1 MEKHWTFTVVLNK
14 IFAYRLVHRSFVVPW
29 FCQDILASSLIQSQE
44 LYLSLSFMDMVN
56 ALLQQKP
63 DLSAEQVQG
72 LVDEKKRKV
81 GAGYLTDQG
90 ALFLVAADLGVSFE
104 SAPKAQSGLK
114 DLYVGAKDITVSG
127 RVMNIYPVHTFTKKD
142 SNEQSSTRTIVVFD
156 KDAKVRV
163 KLWDKQ
169 VETPDEMGLRT
180 GNLVKII
187 KGYVR
192 AGLDGKPIINLG
204 SYSSIE
210 VLQDQDDIPNI
221 ESLTITVDDVKD
233 TQDSAVISGFVNIN
247 PRISEFVNQRGEP
260 SKLLQMQISNEAG
273 TRTLR
278 AVIWN
283 INESRIPKVFR
294 TGAKVRLIGV
304 RVKQANP
311 QFGNGDFE
319 LHGDE
324 GTILEFSGSQE
335 DVDVM
340 PLRIISV
347 GEETGRGSFTCLAA
361 DRAGRSLTLT
371 VDSSLAAIQT
381 LEPGIM
387 IECIPSRIFGNAVT
401 LAKEDS
407 YIRVID
413 DDPSFTKLEK
423 FETKI
428 KDIVV
433 TNEPIPVVVEAIVL
447 QAPESMDVSTK
458 SGESVS
464 VSSTLLGDDTG
475 EIRLVGW
482 RTQSSNIGRLSVGDR
497 IRVIGATAGSG
508 RENKPE
514 LTLRSYSSIIHLG

>member
-1 MEKHWTFTVVLNK
+1 M
-14 IFAYRLVHRSFVVPW
+14 
-29 FCQDILASSLIQSQE
+29 
-44 LYLSLSFMDMVN
+44 SLSFIDMVN
-56 ALLQQKP
+56 SLLKQKP
-63 DLSAEQVQG
+63 DLTSDQIRDMVE
-72 LVDEKKRKV
+72 EKKRKV

-90 ALFLVAADLGVSFE
+90 ALFLVAADLGVSFD
-104 SAPKAQSGLK
+104 SAPKTQSGLK
-114 DLYVGAKDITVSG
+114 DLYVGAKDITVTG
-127 RVMNIYPVHTFTKKD
+127 RIMNIYPVHNFTKKD

-169 VETPDEMGLRT
+169 VVAPDEMGLQA
-180 GNLVKII
+180 GDLVKII

-204 SYSSIE
+204 SYSALE
-210 VLQDQDDIPNI
+210 VLQDEKDIPGI
-221 ESLTITVDDVKD
+221 DSVTVTVDDVKE
-233 TQDSAVISGFVNIN
+233 TQDSAVISGLVNTN

-260 SKLLQMQISNEAG
+260 SKSLQMQVSNEAG

-283 INESRIPKVFR
+283 VDESRIPKVFK
-294 TGAKVRLIGV
+294 TGTKVRLIGV
-304 RVKQANP
+304 RVKQGNP
-311 QFGNGDFE
+311 QYGNGDFE

-324 GTILEFSGSQE
+324 GTILEFSGSQQ

-347 GEETGRGSFTCLAA
+347 GEETGRGSFLCLAV
-361 DRAGRSLTLT
+361 DRAGRPLTLT
-371 VDSSLAAIQT
+371 VDNSLASAKT
-381 LEPGIM
+381 LEPGTM
-387 IECIPSRIFGNAVT
+387 VECVPSRIFGNAVT

-413 DDPSFTKLEK
+413 DDSSFPRLEK
-423 FETKI
+423 FESKI
-428 KDIVV
+428 RDIVA
-433 TNEPIPVVVEAIVL
+433 TNEPVPVVVEAIVL
-447 QAPESMDVSTK
+447 QAPESSDVSTK

-482 RTQSSNIGRLSVGDR
+482 RAQSPQVGRLSVGDR
-497 IRVIGATAGSG
+497 IRVIGATAGPG
-508 RENKPE
+508 KEGKAE
-514 LTLRSYSSIIHLG
+514 LTLRPYSSIAHLG

>member
-1 MEKHWTFTVVLNK
+1 
-14 IFAYRLVHRSFVVPW
+14 
-29 FCQDILASSLIQSQE
+29 
-44 LYLSLSFMDMVN
+44 MVN
-56 ALLQQKP
+56 SLLKQKP
-63 DLSAEQVQG
+63 DLTSDQVRDM
-72 LVDEKKRKV
+72 VEEKKRKV

-90 ALFLVAADLGVSFE
+90 ALFLVAADLGVSFD
-104 SAPKAQSGLK
+104 SAPKTQSGLK
-114 DLYVGAKDITVSG
+114 DLYVGAKDITVTG
-127 RVMNIYPVHTFTKKD
+127 RIMNIYPVHNFTKKD

-169 VETPDEMGLRT
+169 VVAPDEMGLQA
-180 GNLVKII
+180 GDLVKII

-204 SYSSIE
+204 SYSALE
-210 VLQDQDDIPNI
+210 VLQDEKDIPGI
-221 ESLTITVDDVKD
+221 DSVTVTVDDVKE
-233 TQDSAVISGFVNIN
+233 TQDSAVISGLVNTN

-260 SKLLQMQISNEAG
+260 SKSLQMQVSNEAG

-283 INESRIPKVFR
+283 VDESRIPKVFK
-294 TGAKVRLIGV
+294 TGTKVRLIGV
-304 RVKQANP
+304 RVKQGNP
-311 QFGNGDFE
+311 QYGNGDFE

-324 GTILEFSGSQE
+324 GTILEFSGSQQ

-347 GEETGRGSFTCLAA
+347 GEETGRGSFLCLAV
-361 DRAGRSLTLT
+361 DRAGRPLTLT
-371 VDSSLAAIQT
+371 VDNSLASAKT
-381 LEPGIM
+381 LEPGTM
-387 IECIPSRIFGNAVT
+387 VECVPSRIFGNAVT

-413 DDPSFTKLEK
+413 DDSSFPRLEK
-423 FETKI
+423 FESKI
-428 KDIVV
+428 RNIVA

-447 QAPESMDVSTK
+447 QAPESSDVSTK

-482 RTQSSNIGRLSVGDR
+482 RAQSPQVGRLSVGDR
-497 IRVIGATAGSG
+497 IRVIGATAGPG
-508 RENKPE
+508 KEGKAE
-514 LTLRSYSSIIHLG
+514 LTLRPYSSIAHLG